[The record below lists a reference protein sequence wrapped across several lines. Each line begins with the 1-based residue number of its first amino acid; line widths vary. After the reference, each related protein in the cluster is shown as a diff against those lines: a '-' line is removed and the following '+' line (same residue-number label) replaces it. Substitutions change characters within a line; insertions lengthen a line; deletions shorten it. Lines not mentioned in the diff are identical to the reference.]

1 MLITSP
7 ESAPDS
13 LHSIQFALDYFK
25 YMAGSMTHFPP
36 KGRNAALT
44 GTEVLGAM
52 PLPERQHMSPLVEP
66 PPMKLWPQ
74 AGSEKKEGEVPWFS

>member
-25 YMAGSMTHFPP
+25 HMAGSMTHFPP

-66 PPMKLWPQ
+66 PPP
-74 AGSEKKEGEVPWFS
+74 SEALASSWLREEGEVPWFS